1 MSIFAGPKIIE
12 DGLVFVLDASNKKS
26 YSGTGTDFFDVSLS
40 KNTGT
45 LLNGVGYNTNNLGAF
60 VFDGSNDYISL
71 NSPALLPVGTSDR
84 TIIAFCKTPTVFSQ
98 TYLHVIHWGT
108 PAGDQ
113 AFGMAIFNTGGLNTH
128 PWFGAPSQGA
138 LVTNTKYGLAVSYT
152 HSSTLHKFWI
162 NGVSQGNGVAR
173 AINTGTSTARVGA
186 RISTPAEYWGPNGE
200 IYSIFVYN
208 RSLSD
213 EEIKNMF
220 EIFRGRYDI

>member
-26 YSGTGTDFFDVSLS
+26 YLGTGTDFFDVSLS
-40 KNTGT
+40 KNNGT
-45 LLNGVGYNTNNLGAF
+45 LLNGVGYNTNSLGAF
-60 VFDGSNDYISL
+60 IFDGSNDYISL
-71 NSPALLPVGTSDR
+71 NSPSLLPIGTSDR
-84 TIIAFCKTPTVFSQ
+84 TIIAFCKTPTAFSQ
-98 TYLHVIHWGT
+98 TYLHVIHYGT
-108 PAGDQ
+108 PAISE
-113 AFGMAIFNTGGLNTH
+113 AFGLAILSNGSLNTH
-128 PWFGAPSQGA
+128 PWSGGPSQGTV
-138 LVTNTKYGLAVSYT
+138 VTNTKYCLAVSYT

-162 NGVSQGNGVAR
+162 NGVSQGSGVAR
-173 AINTGTSTARVGA
+173 SINTGTTTARIGS

-208 RSLSD
+208 RSLSN